1 MSVPIFDL
9 RTAATFFSDA
19 LALARLYCPQWA
31 LPEDDDGVTP
41 TAIAQDPGLV
51 LLELFSLLGQD
62 LASVLNAIPAQ
73 RQLALY
79 RLLDMT
85 LRPAVCASAPIQF
98 SLAQKRAAVVLPKG
112 TTVSAPS
119 AQGVRFETNVDLQVL
134 PATLSAVLTVV
145 PRLDRYWDLQSLWQ
159 AGNSAPAFPDND
171 ADESEVE
178 RSFAHCLMLGDPT
191 LFDPAR
197 GASRMTLI
205 FSGERLAREYFLRWY
220 DGAMNPLLVSV
231 ESSRDQRT
239 CRIEFAVMPSA
250 PAESVTALHASI
262 SALAG
267 RQLDM
272 TDPYIEAGTTT
283 PLNWVVCAPRADRR
297 IVPAL
302 NGGLPRIDSIWC
314 DFGTLSTAPQQ
325 AAAGAYLIDLNNG
338 AYAFG
343 KVPAQDGC
351 FNIRCDAAFSAQG
364 APVSMQIDIRPITQR
379 YPIQLEWE
387 YWNGAGWY
395 PLAAVDDSYRFL
407 DGTNGL
413 TESGTVSFLCPPV
426 TSVTVAGSLGCWVR
440 ARIAEGNYG
449 NAADGFDPPFVYSL
463 TIEYKSGGVPASV
476 WTHNAFELELVYSKS
491 DLFPAPSIEP
501 YKPLAEEGPSLYLA
515 FDASGLLPY
524 GLDQRLTLYF
534 DVDAHDEH
542 IGYSDAG
549 QWQWFDATIAGWKP
563 LTIEVHEAG
572 LARSGTISFDVPAR
586 MRSGVLFSQTA
597 CWFRVLCPRQNGA
610 LRLRGIYP
618 NTVTGC
624 NRETYRDEVLGSSN
638 GQPDQRFVLGQI
650 ATTPTG
656 TDQVLLAMS
665 EDPQYA
671 VAISVVEPTNAVSPA
686 IGVNQTQQQT
696 ITYPWTRV
704 DSFVGR
710 GPNERIFTV
719 DVLAGAILF
728 GDGKNGKIPPPG
740 TRNVVATRYAITRGS
755 GGNLAAGTLTSLYS
769 STPGITRVTNPIAA
783 RGGADAEVVTD
794 LTVGG
799 PGRVRANDRVVSAA
813 DAQALAPL
821 ANAGVRRVRAIERAW
836 GGGMTLHGVFSSV
849 PALTS
854 PDDIG
859 WPQLE
864 LVVLAASNEPEPLT
878 PMSMLDDVLAY
889 VRDRSTPALG
899 ARTSARR
906 PSFRRIDVA
915 VLLETNEPKAQW
927 RALQATITAQ
937 LTQFLHPSRGGTDS
951 MGWPIGEAVRYQSVR
966 SFLQDCQSSVTAV
979 LALALGGQ
987 TDDVVLRPYEAPS
1000 AGTID
1005 LRFAEAQPS

>member
-1 MSVPIFDL
+1 MSVPIFDP
-9 RTAATFFSDA
+9 RAAATFFTDA

-31 LPEDDDGVTP
+31 LPDDDDVTP
-41 TAIAQDPGLV
+41 AAIARDPGLV

-79 RLLDMT
+79 RFLDMT
-85 LRPAVCASAPIQF
+85 LRPAACASAPIQF
-98 SLAQKRAAVVLPKG
+98 SLAPKRTAIVLPKG

-119 AQGVRFETNVDLQVL
+119 AQGVRFETNADVQVL

-159 AGNSAPAFPDND
+159 GGNSAPAFPPGD
-171 ADESEVE
+171 ADESDVE
-178 RSFAHCLMLGDPT
+178 LSFAHCLMIGDPT
-191 LFDPAR
+191 LFDPAG

-205 FSGERLAREYFLRWY
+205 FSGERLAQEFFLRWY
-220 DGAMNPLLVSV
+220 DGALNPLLVSV
-231 ESSRDQRT
+231 ESSLDQRT

-250 PAESVTALHASI
+250 PGESITALHASI

-267 RQLDM
+267 RQLNM
-272 TDPYIEAGTTT
+272 TDPYIKAGTTT
-283 PLNWVVCAPRADRR
+283 PLNWVVCAPRPDWR

-325 AAAGAYLIDLNNG
+325 AVAGAYLIDLNNG

-343 KVPAQDGC
+343 KVPAQEGC

-364 APVSMQIDIRPITQR
+364 APVSMEIDIRPITKK
-379 YPIQLEWE
+379 YPVEIKWE
-387 YWNGAGWY
+387 YWNETGWY
-395 PLAAVDDSYRFL
+395 PFAADGDPYRFV

-426 TSVTVAGSLGCWVR
+426 TPATVAGTLGFWIR

-449 NAADGFDPPFVYSL
+449 DAADGFDPPFVYSL
-463 TIEYKSGGVPASV
+463 TITYRSGGVPASV
-476 WTHNAFELELVYSKS
+476 WTHNAFELELAYSKS
-491 DLFPAPSIEP
+491 DFFPVPSVEP
-501 YKPLAEEGPSLYLA
+501 YKALAEEGPSLYLA
-515 FDASGLLPY
+515 FDAAGLLPY
-524 GLDQRLTLYF
+524 GLGQRLTLY
-534 DVDAHDEH
+534 VDIDPRDEH
-542 IGYSDAG
+542 IGYGDAG
-549 QWQWFDATIAGWKP
+549 QWQWFDATTTAWLP
-563 LTIEVHEAG
+563 LTIDVGEAG
-572 LARSGTISFDVPAR
+572 LARSGTLSFEVPAT
-586 MRSGVLFSQTA
+586 MQGAVLFSQTA
-597 CWFRVLCPRQNGA
+597 CWFRALCPREDTA

-618 NTVTGC
+618 NTVSGC
-624 NRETYRDEVLGSSN
+624 NRETYLNEVLGSSN
-638 GQPDQRFVLGQI
+638 GQPGQRFVLGQV
-650 ATTPTG
+650 ATAPTG
-656 TDQVLLAMS
+656 TDQVLLAVS
-665 EDPQYA
+665 EDPQYT
-671 VAISVVEPTNAVSPA
+671 VAISVIEPTSAVSPA
-686 IGVNQTQQQT
+686 IGANQTQQQT
-696 ITYPWTRV
+696 VRYPWTRV

-728 GDGKNGKIPPPG
+728 GDGNNGKIPPPG
-740 TRNVVATRYAITRGS
+740 PRNVVATRYAVTRGS
-755 GGNLAAGTLTSLYS
+755 GGNLGPGTLTNLYS
-769 STPGITRVTNPIAA
+769 STPGITQVTNPVAA
-783 RGGADAEVVTD
+783 RGGADAEVVPD
-794 LTVGG
+794 LAISG

-813 DAQALAPL
+813 DAEALGPF
-821 ANAGVRRVRAIERAW
+821 ANAGVRRVRAIEHIW
-836 GGGMTLHGVFSSV
+836 GGGMTLHGVFTSAA
-849 PALTS
+849 PLMS

-859 WPQLE
+859 LPQLD

-889 VRDRSTPALG
+889 VRDRSTPALA

-906 PSFRRIDVA
+906 PAFKRINVA

-927 RALQATITAQ
+927 PALQATITEQ
-937 LTQFLHPSRGGTDS
+937 LTQFLHPSQGGADS
-951 MGWPIGEAVRYQSVR
+951 LGWPIGEPMRYMAVRL
-966 SFLQDCQSSVTAV
+966 FLQGCQSSVTSV
-979 LALALGGQ
+979 LALALCGQ
-987 TDDVVLRPYEAPS
+987 TDDVTLQPYEAPS